1 MKCSWGSIVARSTLL
16 EVTVWCRQATA
27 HYLAW
32 YWPQNMML
40 YGVIMPQWLKFSNC
54 IMEKERTMPCNRFI
68 ISDQSC
74 PPYRVCQVFSSKEM
88 RGNSSNVY
96 LLVLALS
103 DSMYLVSVFLTKVLP
118 LLRCLH
124 FNDAEEADIYNKID
138 FICKVSYQLQH
149 SLCHRC
155 HHNEVMRYKI
165 VEVCTYL
172 FVLCYDVVIF
182 RGLRP
187 GWRGLLSKCT
197 RTRANM
203 KCQSWGHKAEGLDVP
218 FAQTRKHCDNK
229 PRQPGLNHDW
239 NMTFFNFN
247 PWILIFALKMSI
259 HCSKRELLQLLRHV
273 VAIIDGNCR
282 LIMHV
287 VKGSGVHDSLPET
300 SWDLGVYMR

>member
-16 EVTVWCRQATA
+16 EFTVWCRQATA
-27 HYLAW
+27 HYQAW

-74 PPYRVCQVFSSKEM
+74 PPYCVCQVFSSKEM

-155 HHNEVMRYKI
+155 HHNEAMRYTI
-165 VEVCTYL
+165 VEVCTYF

-203 KCQSWGHKAEGLDVP
+203 KCQSWGHKAGDWTYLS
-218 FAQTRKHCDNK
+218 HK
-229 PRQPGLNHDW
+229 PESIA
-239 NMTFFNFN
+239 TTN
-247 PWILIFALKMSI
+247 PKSLVLITIETWHFLISI
-259 HCSKRELLQLLRHV
+259 HEYSYLHLKCQYTAQSESYSSCYVTWWPLSTGI
-273 VAIIDGNCR
+273 VA
-282 LIMHV
+282 
-287 VKGSGVHDSLPET
+287 S
-300 SWDLGVYMR
+300 